1 MAAEYSTV
9 ALPVNPTTS
18 YLTTDLLG
26 SPRVITDRQGNVVS
40 RRDFMPFGEEIGAG
54 VGGRTESLKYSL
66 NGSDN
71 IRKRFTGYEKDEETG
86 LDFAEARM
94 YRNNH
99 GRFTA
104 PDPLLSSASLGNPQT
119 FNRYVYVGNNPVNV
133 TDPLGLKWCHKKDTK
148 DYQEGYSTCPDGWE
162 SADGREVTT
171 LNDWTDHNARKGA
184 VVILNEDDTVTIVR
198 APKSQVEEEG
208 ALVQDQSNPQTV
220 DAPTGEIGSAISPRQ
235 IVRGPDLGCP
245 TGSDS
250 ACGNGNVS
258 LSPSLD
264 TENNAPLGAVAGIEK
279 IAEAG
284 QMVPG
289 LNVPATILK
298 SAIDLGQGEIGE
310 AGLNTAGLIP
320 FGSLFR
326 RGHRF
331 INAVDNVADA
341 TRALC
346 FVAGTLVHTDE
357 GLVPIELIEPG
368 DSVLS
373 YNETNGQLEFREV
386 VRLFRNTADEV
397 LKIQIEGEPQTLQV
411 TLRHPFYVHRN
422 RNNLSADD
430 GDWIAAEWLKAGDL
444 LKNSAGEWKPII
456 AIERVAETRATFNFE
471 VEGNHNYFVGLG
483 GWLVHNDCWSLARE
497 SKELA
502 GGGSLVK
509 ITQVDPLGG
518 PSKWLSLPKGLYP
531 DVRWA
536 EPVVHINQGK
546 VIDKLSKYGNKA
558 VPFKDWVK
566 HWDLSETVLT
576 NVNKLE

>member
-1 MAAEYSTV
+1 MLRWFCLSGERVRLDSD
-9 ALPVNPTTS
+9 PPTN
-18 YLTTDLLG
+18 G
-26 SPRVITDRQGNVVS
+26 SSAPT
-40 RRDFMPFGEEIGAG
+40 EEIG
-54 VGGRTESLKYSL
+54 
-66 NGSDN
+66 
-71 IRKRFTGYEKDEETG
+71 
-86 LDFAEARM
+86 
-94 YRNNH
+94 
-99 GRFTA
+99 
-104 PDPLLSSASLGNPQT
+104 
-119 FNRYVYVGNNPVNV
+119 
-133 TDPLGLKWCHKKDTK
+133 
-148 DYQEGYSTCPDGWE
+148 
-162 SADGREVTT
+162 TT
-171 LNDWTDHNARKGA
+171 
-184 VVILNEDDTVTIVR
+184 
-198 APKSQVEEEG
+198 
-208 ALVQDQSNPQTV
+208 
-220 DAPTGEIGSAISPRQ
+220 ISPRQ

-264 TENNAPLGAVAGIEK
+264 TENNAPLGAVAGIDK

-357 GLVPIELIEPG
+357 GLVPIELIESG

-386 VRLFRNTADEV
+386 VRLFRNTADEF

-430 GDWIAAEWLKAGDL
+430 GDWIAAESLKAGDL
-444 LKNSAGEWKPII
+444 LKSSSGEWKPIVS
-456 AIERVAETRATFNFE
+456 IERIAETRATYNFE
-471 VEGNHNYFVGLG
+471 VERNHNYFVGLG
-483 GWLVHNDCWSLARE
+483 GWLVHNDCTAIAKRLQNE
-497 SKELA
+497 T
-502 GGGSLVK
+502 GGGRV
-509 ITQVDPLGG
+509 IRIRQFFDNGNVAPLNGG
-518 PSKWLSLPKGLYP
+518 NMYQKGFFYH
-531 DVRWA
+531 DVF
-536 EPVVHINQGK
+536 VYKGK
-546 VIDKLSKYGNKA
+546 VIDKMSKFGDKPI
-558 VPFKDWVK
+558 PFKQWVRTFDPRSAK
-566 HWDLSETVLT
+566 NPEGVLTVLT
-576 NVNKLE
+576 RVN